1 MLRISRCISSLLL
14 RRKKYYIVYALGCI
28 LSCYHA
34 WNLKKPKGKMA
45 IFFTTTPSFKI
56 KTRQRQ

>member
-1 MLRISRCISSLLL
+1 MHIITAFKKKKNIILFMLWAASFLFTF
-14 RRKKYYIVYALGCI
+14 
-28 LSCYHA
+28 SCYHA

-45 IFFTTTPSFKI
+45 IFFTTTLSFKI